1 MTATP
6 DEAAWTAR
14 RERMVQEQLVRRGI
28 ADERVL
34 GALGRV
40 PRHRFLPERVRDEA
54 YGDHP
59 VSIGEGQTI
68 SQPYIVAEMTALAL
82 SATPPLRRV
91 LDVGTGSGYQ
101 AAVLAELGLQVVSLE
116 RLAALAERA
125 RDTLAELG
133 YRVDVRVGDGSL
145 GCPDAAPFCAIV
157 VGAAAPEVPT
167 ALAEQLRPGGVLVV
181 PVGSRGLQELTV
193 VRRTPDGFVRERAGG
208 CVFVPLVGE
217 QGWPER

>member
-54 YGDHP
+54 YEDHP

-68 SQPYIVAEMTALAL
+68 SQPFIVAEMTALAL

-101 AAVLAELGLQVVSLE
+101 AAVLAECGLEVVSLE
-116 RLAALAERA
+116 RLAGLAERA
-125 RDTLAELG
+125 RGRLAVLD

-157 VGAAAPEVPT
+157 VGAAAPEIPR

-193 VRRTPDGFVRERAGG
+193 VRRTPDGFVREGAGR

>member
-101 AAVLAELGLQVVSLE
+101 AAVLAELAREVYTIEIVRPLY
-116 RLAALAERA
+116 ERA
-125 RDTLAELG
+125 EKTLRELNYRNVQVRFGDG
-133 YRVDVRVGDGSL
+133 YRGWPEEQPFDAIMVT
-145 GCPDAAPFCAIV
+145 AAPDH
-157 VGAAAPEVPT
+157 VPP
-167 ALAEQLRPGGVLVV
+167 ALVEQLAPGGRMVV
-181 PVGSRGLQELTV
+181 PVGTYMQALKIITKDEKGRVT
-193 VRRTPDGFVRERAGG
+193 ERDTMP
-208 CVFVPLVGE
+208 VLFVPMTGE
-217 QGWPER
+217 AQDKK